1 MAEKRTIELEVKE
14 QGLDQVTEKTKSLK
28 QQLKEMK
35 LELSTMDEGSEG
47 FKELLAE
54 AGKLQDKIGD
64 LNQQVKNFASDTGKV
79 DVALGGLSAVTG
91 GFEAVTG
98 AMGLMGTENKN
109 LEKAMLRVQSAMAIA
124 NGVQQVQIALQK
136 ESALMKGIDS
146 IKTTAL
152 TVATA
157 IYTATVGTSTGAM
170 KLFRIA
176 LISTG
181 VGALVVGLGLLIAN
195 FDAVKNAVIGA
206 YDRFNKLGA
215 GVKILISLAFPL
227 IGVIVGIVKA
237 LEYFGVVDDATTRK
251 NKANAEARTKA
262 VEKEA
267 NLKAKIS
274 KIKQKSDDDYYTHEI
289 NLAKANGKETYQ
301 LELAKAKAHLAS
313 GRVFLSAQALK
324 IKAYQEEILM
334 LIATGDADSDR
345 VKTLKKSM
353 AESKK
358 VAGESYKDNLAT
370 KQAIE
375 VMEAEHRTELRNNAK
390 SSAVEQKDIARDL
403 QDAKL
408 ALVKDG
414 QEKELEAIR
423 LKYKRENEDLEKEVN
438 EGTKKR
444 KQVDELIKLNLDL
457 QEKDLALIRDK
468 YAKEKIKKEDE
479 EWLATQKLSL
489 SAREYEELLL
499 AQKFDSEQEK
509 AVGNAELQAQLFTQH
524 QTELNALRTK
534 FAGEDLKIAEDLA
547 KAKLEAN
554 KQYNALVL
562 SEDELARL
570 NVQTKADAELL
581 ILKTNFDNK
590 LLTEE
595 QYNLGREALSKKT
608 NGEIAKLDEDA
619 NKKKEDLLNAQL
631 NLVKDGLSSISTIT
645 ELFAGK
651 SKKSQKR
658 AFDINKASSIA
669 QATITTYQA
678 AQSAYASQ
686 MTIPSPDAPVRAAIA
701 AGIAV
706 VSGLANVAKIAKT
719 KFEGGAVPSGS
730 GGGGGGGETGVGG
743 APQAPQFNVVGNN
756 GMNQLA
762 QLQQKPVQAFVV
774 SSEMTSA
781 QALERN
787 RINNATI

>member
-1 MAEKRTIELEVKE
+1 MAEKRTIELEVKQ

-35 LELSTMDEGSEG
+35 LELSTMDEGSQG
-47 FKELLAE
+47 FKDLLTE

-64 LNQQVKNFASDTGKV
+64 LNQQVKNFASDTANV
-79 DVALGGLSAVTG
+79 DVALGGISAVTG

-98 AMGLMGTENKN
+98 AMGLMGVENKN
-109 LEKAMLRVQSAMAIA
+109 LEKALLRVQSAMAIA

-136 ESALMKGIDS
+136 ESALMKGIDTA
-146 IKTTAL
+146 KTYL
-152 TVATA
+152 LATA
-157 IYTATVGTSTGAM
+157 TAAYSFVVGTSTGAL

-176 LISTG
+176 LVSTG
-181 VGALVVGLGLLIAN
+181 IGAIVVLIGLLIAN

-206 YDRFNKLGA
+206 YDKFNKLGPA
-215 GVKILISLAFPL
+215 VKAVIMIIFPF
-227 IGVIVGIVKA
+227 IGAIVGIVKA

-267 NLKAKIS
+267 NLKANLS
-274 KIKQKSDDDYYTHEI
+274 KKKQKSDDDYYSHEI

-301 LELAKAKAHLAS
+301 LELSKAKAHLAS

-324 IKAYQEEILM
+324 IKAYQEEIKM

-345 VKTLKKSM
+345 VKALKKSM
-353 AESKK
+353 ADSQK
-358 VAGESYKDNLAT
+358 VATESYNDNLAT
-370 KQAIE
+370 KRAIE
-375 VMEAEHRTELRNNAK
+375 VMEAEHRTELKNNAK
-390 SSAVEQKDIARDL
+390 GSAVEQKDITRDL

-423 LKYKRENEDLEKEVN
+423 LKYKRENEDLEKEVKDK
-438 EGTKKR
+438 TKKR

-457 QEKDLALIRDK
+457 QEKDLAVVRDK
-468 YAKEKIKKEDE
+468 YAKEKIKKQDE
-479 EWLATQKLSL
+479 EWLATQKLTL

-509 AVGNAELQAQLFTQH
+509 AIGNAELEKELTEQH
-524 QTELNALRTK
+524 QTELVALRK
-534 FAGEDLKIAEDLA
+534 RFAEEDLKIAEDLA
-547 KAKLEAN
+547 KAKLEAE

-562 SEDELARL
+562 SEEELAKL
-570 NVQTKADAELL
+570 NVQSKADAELL
-581 ILKTNFDNK
+581 TLQTNFNNK
-590 LLTEE
+590 LLTQE
-595 QYNLGREALSKKT
+595 QFEQAKKALIEKT
-608 NGEIAKLDEDA
+608 NVEIAKLDEDA
-619 NKKKEDLLNAQL
+619 DKKKTELLARQL
-631 NLVKDGLSSISTIT
+631 DAVKGGLTSIANIA

-658 AFDINKASSIA
+658 AFEVQKITNIAS
-669 QATITTYQA
+669 ATIDTYMSA
-678 AQSAYASQ
+678 TSAYKSVSG
-686 MTIPSPDAPVRAAIA
+686 IPVVGPVLAPLAAAGAIA
-701 AGIAV
+701 AGLI
-706 VSGLANVAKIAKT
+706 NIKKIKESQ
-719 KFEGGAVPSGS
+719 FEGGAEPSA
-730 GGGGGGGETGVGG
+730 GGGGGGDMGGGG